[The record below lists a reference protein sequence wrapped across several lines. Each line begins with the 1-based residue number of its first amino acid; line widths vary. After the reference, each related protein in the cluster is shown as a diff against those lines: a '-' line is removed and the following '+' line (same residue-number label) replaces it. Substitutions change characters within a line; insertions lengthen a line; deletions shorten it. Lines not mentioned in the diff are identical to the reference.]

1 MPSRG
6 GQGPPQHERRWPSV
20 GDVPAT
26 IALLP
31 SPLVGHVPWEPVADV
46 LRGSGLD
53 SLVVQLPGKV
63 SGPDDVVR
71 AFRAALP
78 ADRELVL
85 VPHSNA
91 GLYTPLLAA
100 EVRPVASVFVD
111 AALPTIEPSTGLAP
125 PALLRFLT
133 DLVDGD
139 GILPPWSRWWDEA
152 ETATLFPDDRVR
164 DHVRAR
170 EPRLPL
176 SYFEGFLAVPAG
188 WTTEACGYLAFGD
201 TYAEE
206 VAAARRY
213 GWPTEILP
221 GRHLHLLHDPEG
233 VADAVLRLLD
243 RLAAASTG

>member
-1 MPSRG
+1 
-6 GQGPPQHERRWPSV
+6 
-20 GDVPAT
+20 VPAT

-31 SPLVGHVPWEPVADV
+31 SPLLGHVAWEPVADV
-46 LRGSGLD
+46 LRGRGRD
-53 SLVVQLPGKV
+53 TLVAQLPWKV
-63 SGPDDVVR
+63 RGPDDVVR

-78 ADRELVL
+78 ADSELVL

-100 EVRPVASVFVD
+100 EVRPVGSVFVD
-111 AALPTIEPSTGLAP
+111 AALPTTEPSTALAP
-125 PALLRFLT
+125 RALLRSLT
-133 DLVDGD
+133 DLVDGE
-139 GILPPWSRWWDEA
+139 GLLPPWSRWWDEA
-152 ETATLFPDDRVR
+152 EIVSLFPNDRVR
-164 DHVRAR
+164 DQVRAG

-176 SYFEGFLAVPAG
+176 SYFEGLLPVPAG
-188 WTTEACGYLAFGD
+188 WAAGACGYLAFGD

-213 GWPTEILP
+213 GWPTEVLP

-243 RLAAASTG
+243 RLAAAPTG